1 MDFHLCFIEFILI
14 ISLSLPKLLPDP
26 SQFMYPVNFVVF
38 FYLLTPKAKQKEN
51 QNKQKP
57 LEKNTKPK
65 QQSNQNNNNKIREKA
80 YKNPQG
86 EHLRPFCIL

>member
-26 SQFMYPVNFVVF
+26 SQFTYPVIFVVF
-38 FYLLTPKAKQKEN
+38 LYLLTPKAKQKEN

-80 YKNPQG
+80 YKSPQG
-86 EHLRPFCIL
+86 EHLQPFCIL